1 MKQEYTIKEL
11 KKMNSNRLERLW
23 LNGVGVW
30 LRTYD
35 KKEQIAARTQINKI
49 ADILDFRGHE
59 FNLKLM

>member
-1 MKQEYTIKEL
+1 
-11 KKMNSNRLERLW
+11 MNSNRLERLW